1 MIKKLYDDRYFVFY
15 NQSSSPNNAI
25 VMNASNGKSIFK
37 INISRLPSFINK
49 LVFCV
54 TSDDNALMGNITKGN
69 MILNQNNVEIENFS
83 FQGSDFSQEKAI
95 ILSEIYNKDNIW
107 KLSIVS
113 RGFHG
118 GLSKLLEH
126 FSGEEMK
133 PNTVQ
138 YKK

>member
-1 MIKKLYDDRYFVFY
+1 MFL
-15 NQSSSPNNAI
+15 
-25 VMNASNGKSIFK
+25 FK
-37 INISRLPSFINK
+37 GL
-49 LVFCV
+49 
-54 TSDDNALMGNITKGN
+54 
-69 MILNQNNVEIENFS
+69 
-83 FQGSDFSQEKAI
+83 FSQEKAI

>member
-1 MIKKLYDDRYFVFY
+1 MELIKKLYDDRYFVFY

-83 FQGSDFSQEKAI
+83 FQGSFFSRKSYYI
-95 ILSEIYNKDNIW
+95 I
-107 KLSIVS
+107 
-113 RGFHG
+113 
-118 GLSKLLEH
+118 
-126 FSGEEMK
+126 
-133 PNTVQ
+133 
-138 YKK
+138 

>member
-1 MIKKLYDDRYFVFY
+1 
-15 NQSSSPNNAI
+15 
-25 VMNASNGKSIFK
+25 MNASNGKSIFK